1 MTGTE
6 PFQGGASTSSAGSL
20 VEEIIRLVEENR
32 RLSAMNLSLGITVSD
47 LINREEITRDETE
60 RRIFE
65 LERRISDLNSELN
78 NREEITRDETE
89 RRIFELE
96 TRIANLNIELGQAW
110 SLEQHLLSLID
121 SLNAQIQRLQPVQP
135 INEALGWGRIRNRPA
150 YLDLPTHENQ
160 EPEPEEPDPEL

>member
-20 VEEIIRLVEENR
+20 VEENIRLVEENC

-65 LERRISDLNSELN
+65 LE
-78 NREEITRDETE
+78 
-89 RRIFELE
+89 
-96 TRIANLNIELGQAW
+96 TRIADLNIELGQAW
-110 SLEQHLLSLID
+110 LLEQHLLSLID

-150 YLDLPTHENQ
+150 YLELPTHENQ

>member
-20 VEEIIRLVEENR
+20 VEENIRLVQENC

-47 LINREEITRDETE
+47 LI
-60 RRIFE
+60 
-65 LERRISDLNSELN
+65 

>member
-20 VEEIIRLVEENR
+20 VEENIRLVEENCH
-32 RLSAMNLSLGITVSD
+32 LSAMNLSLGITVSD
-47 LINREEITRDETE
+47 LI
-60 RRIFE
+60 
-65 LERRISDLNSELN
+65 

-150 YLDLPTHENQ
+150 YLDLPTHKNQ

>member
-20 VEEIIRLVEENR
+20 VEENIRLVEENR

-47 LINREEITRDETE
+47 LI
-60 RRIFE
+60 
-65 LERRISDLNSELN
+65 

-150 YLDLPTHENQ
+150 YLDLPIHENQ
-160 EPEPEEPDPEL
+160 EPEPEPEQELELEPEP

>member
-20 VEEIIRLVEENR
+20 VEENIRLVEENR

-65 LERRISDLNSELN
+65 LE
-78 NREEITRDETE
+78 
-89 RRIFELE
+89 

-110 SLEQHLLSLID
+110 LLEQHLLSLID